1 MESRKTAKL
10 QVKLRLSQKVKT
22 KSGRGNGRAATQTSL
37 DSGGMVGLAMAEN
50 PSVAENVAQR
60 GNNPGG
66 TNFGLLR
73 MFDFSG
79 YSLRGLSMISPAFL
93 YAMLLAIVPLISL
106 MTISLW
112 QQSGLN
118 SYDKVWDFT
127 NYIRVYNDNLFPH
140 LIFRTI
146 FIAGLVTLATVL
158 VSFPAAYYIS
168 FYGGENKN
176 TWLFFITLPFW
187 SSYLLRVFSWKIVLG
202 YGGVLDSAWLSVAQ
216 WFIDPSQM
224 DNWHLTFLL
233 YNINSVVITL
243 AHAYAPFA
251 ILPIFISLEK
261 IDRSL
266 LEAASDLGDRPW
278 KSFIR
283 VTLPLCF
290 TGIIGATVIVFI
302 PTMGDY
308 VTPKMVGGSEGIMIS
323 NQIECMF
330 KTCSDWP
337 MGSTLSII
345 TMLLGLI
352 FLMAFVFGM
361 RFLFRRIK

>member
-1 MESRKTAKL
+1 MESRKTSKVGARVTASMSRKAKAAGPAPDGMN
-10 QVKLRLSQKVKT
+10 KEMGKEMPRLT
-22 KSGRGNGRAATQTSL
+22 TTSGI
-37 DSGGMVGLAMAEN
+37 
-50 PSVAENVAQR
+50 
-60 GNNPGG
+60 
-66 TNFGLLR
+66 LR

-79 YSLRGLSMISPAFL
+79 ISWRGVGLISPAFL
-93 YAMLLAIVPLISL
+93 YAMLLAIIPLISL
-106 MTISLW
+106 MMISLW
-112 QQSGLN
+112 QQSGIN

-127 NYIRVYNDNLFPH
+127 NYIRAWNDNLFPH
-140 LIFRTI
+140 LIIRTI
-146 FIAGLVTLATVL
+146 MIAALVTIGTVL
-158 VSFPAAYYIS
+158 ISFPAAYYIS

-202 YGGVLDSAWLSVAQ
+202 YGGVLDSAWINFLGLFVDGSL
-216 WFIDPSQM
+216 D
-224 DNWHLTFLL
+224 DYHLTFLL
-233 YNINSVVITL
+233 YNINAVVITL

-266 LEAASDLGDRPW
+266 LEAANDLGDKPW
-278 KSFIR
+278 QSFIR

-290 TGIIGATVIVFI
+290 TGIIGASVIVFI

-308 VTPKMVGGSEGIMIS
+308 VTPKMVGGAEGIMIS

-330 KTCSDWP
+330 KTCADWP

-345 TMLLGLI
+345 TMALGLVC
-352 FLMAFVFGM
+352 LMFFVGASREVFK
-361 RFLFRRIK
+361 RIK

>member
-1 MESRKTAKL
+1 MESRKTSKL
-10 QVKLRLSQKVKT
+10 GQRVALRSRKT
-22 KSGRGNGRAATQTSL
+22 DVGYKGRAKNGMMHDATSRGSDHGARSDVTHTMTKQ
-37 DSGGMVGLAMAEN
+37 
-50 PSVAENVAQR
+50 PSSY
-60 GNNPGG
+60 GI
-66 TNFGLLR
+66 LR
-73 MFDFSG
+73 MFDFDN
-79 YSLRGLSMISPAFL
+79 LPWRGVGLISPAL
-93 YAMLLAIVPLISL
+93 IYALLFAIVPLISL

-112 QQSGLN
+112 QQEGVSGYN
-118 SYDKVWDFT
+118 KVWDFT
-127 NYIRVYNDNLFPH
+127 NYIKVWNDNLFPY
-140 LIFRTI
+140 LIVRTI
-146 FIAGLVTLATVL
+146 MIAALVTLGTVL

-202 YGGVLDSAWLSVAQ
+202 YGGVLDSAWIGLLGIFLPNESL
-216 WFIDPSQM
+216 
-224 DNWHLTFLL
+224 DNYHLTFLL

-266 LEAASDLGDRPW
+266 LEAANDLGDKAW
-278 KSFIR
+278 VSFFR

-290 TGIIGATVIVFI
+290 TGIIGASVIVFI

-330 KTCSDWP
+330 KTCADWP

-345 TMLLGLI
+345 TMGLGIISLAAFI
-352 FLMAFVFGM
+352 FLA
-361 RFLFRRIK
+361 RFTFKRIK

>member
-1 MESRKTAKL
+1 MESRKTAKIG
-10 QVKLRLSQKVKT
+10 KIIGARASAKN
-22 KSGRGNGRAATQTSL
+22 KSGRENAGAVDGMNKEMGKEMPSYATTS
-37 DSGGMVGLAMAEN
+37 GI
-50 PSVAENVAQR
+50 
-60 GNNPGG
+60 
-66 TNFGLLR
+66 LR
-73 MFDFSG
+73 MFDFSAIPW
-79 YSLRGLSMISPAFL
+79 RGVALISPAFL
-93 YAMLLAIVPLISL
+93 YALLLAIIPLVSL
-106 MTISLW
+106 MMISLW

-127 NYIRVYNDNLFPH
+127 NYVRVWNDNLYPH
-140 LIFRTI
+140 LILRTLM
-146 FIAGLVTLATVL
+146 IAALVTFATVAL
-158 VSFPAAYYIS
+158 SFPAAYYIS
-168 FYGGENKN
+168 FYGGANKN

-202 YGGVLDSAWLSVAQ
+202 YGGVLDSAWINFLGLFVDGSL
-216 WFIDPSQM
+216 
-224 DNWHLTFLL
+224 DNYHLTFLL

-266 LEAASDLGDRPW
+266 LEAANDLGDKAW
-278 KSFIR
+278 QSFVR

-290 TGIIGATVIVFI
+290 TGIIGASVIVFI

-330 KTCSDWP
+330 KTCADWP

-345 TMLLGLI
+345 TMGLGLVA
-352 FLMAFVFGM
+352 LLAFIALSRVAFKA
-361 RFLFRRIK
+361 IK

>member
-10 QVKLRLSQKVKT
+10 GARVAKAKKAVAVGVVDGMNKEMGKEIPAPAAVSGVMRL
-22 KSGRGNGRAATQTSL
+22 
-37 DSGGMVGLAMAEN
+37 
-50 PSVAENVAQR
+50 
-60 GNNPGG
+60 
-66 TNFGLLR
+66 
-73 MFDFSG
+73 FDFSG
-79 YSLRGLSMISPAFL
+79 IQWRGVGLISPAL
-93 YAMLLAIVPLISL
+93 IYSLLLAIIPLISL

-112 QQSGLN
+112 QQDGLN
-118 SYDKVWDFT
+118 SYNKVWDFT
-127 NYIRVYNDNLFPH
+127 NYIRVWNDSLFPH
-140 LIFRTI
+140 LILRTI
-146 FIAGLVTLATVL
+146 MIAALVTLGTVL

-202 YGGVLDSAWLSVAQ
+202 YGGVLDSAWINFLGLFVSG
-216 WFIDPSQM
+216 SL
-224 DNWHLTFLL
+224 DNYHLTFLL

-266 LEAASDLGDRPW
+266 LEAANDLGDKPW
-278 KSFIR
+278 QSFFR
-283 VTLPLCF
+283 VTMPLCF
-290 TGIIGATVIVFI
+290 TGIIGASVIVFI

-330 KTCSDWP
+330 KTCADWP

-345 TMLLGLI
+345 TMGLGLFSLI
-352 FLMAFVFGM
+352 AFVAISRYAFKK
-361 RFLFRRIK
+361 IK